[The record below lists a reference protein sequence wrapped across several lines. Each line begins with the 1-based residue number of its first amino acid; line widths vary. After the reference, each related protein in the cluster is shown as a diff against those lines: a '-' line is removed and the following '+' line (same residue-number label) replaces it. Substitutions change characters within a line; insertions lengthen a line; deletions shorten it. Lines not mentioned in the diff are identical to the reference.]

1 MAINTTYRILK
12 KNKIILMNKMKCKCV
27 IFPLKE
33 EKAEPRINEWL
44 ENNSD
49 LNIKFISQM
58 LVDGRRRMVFYYE
71 D

>member
-1 MAINTTYRILK
+1 
-12 KNKIILMNKMKCKCV
+12 MKCKCV

-49 LNIKFISQM
+49 LKIKFINQ
-58 LVDGRRRMVFYYE
+58 VIIDGRRRVCYYYE